1 MQYENGTSR
10 ISQGL
15 SHIKFK
21 KKKKNNY
28 ASWKMHAIEKA
39 TEQVMWGLQFTYN
52 VQIIDEGFLKNP
64 KKQDS
69 QISYVKH

>member
-21 KKKKNNY
+21 KKE
-28 ASWKMHAIEKA
+28 EK
-39 TEQVMWGLQFTYN
+39 QLCK
-52 VQIIDEGFLKNP
+52 LKNACNR
-64 KKQDS
+64 KS
-69 QISYVKH
+69 NRASNVRGATHF